1 VPSDFVTIVS
11 GKTQKFPKLEII
23 SETGKKIAWPSL
35 GYEGARELNR
45 AREHVPSQP
54 PPAQSKLPK
63 KSEIPMPQVNKSEGG
78 SAGRDE
84 GGRKDGRRGRE

>member
-35 GYEGARELNR
+35 GYSVAREAKETSGL
-45 AREHVPSQP
+45 
-54 PPAQSKLPK
+54 KF
-63 KSEIPMPQVNKSEGG
+63 
-78 SAGRDE
+78 
-84 GGRKDGRRGRE
+84 